1 MPIPGWITNSKN
13 TGSIFQKRFQWF
25 TVKLKHL
32 PCLSIDFLYIY
43 KVFKINASAL
53 FSILC
58 LCRQFMLFQFQ
69 VKWQKKYAL
78 PLHRQEEFLW
88 GCVSLGCCSINSIW
102 VVRNPSDSIGHQ
114 HVLQLTRAYWL
125 QQSIKINKAVSQS
138 KDREITSC

>member
-53 FSILC
+53 FSIVC
-58 LCRQFMLFQFQ
+58 LCRQFMLFQFRVTQ
-69 VKWQKKYAL
+69 QKKYA
-78 PLHRQEEFLW
+78 PTLHRQEEFLW
-88 GCVSLGCCSINSIW
+88 GCVSLGRCSTNSTR
-102 VVRNPSDSIGHQ
+102 VVRNPNDSIGRQ
-114 HVLQLTRAYWL
+114 HVLQLTRVNWL